1 MSTDRREDAESALL
15 IARQRL
21 ADGKLDVARRLANKS
36 KAMFPTPGADELLAE
51 IERREAGG
59 GVKEETEGRAS
70 GAEVHPSAAGT
81 HQRAGHQGSS
91 AKVGG
96 EEKKARECTPEQRA
110 VVKRVRACKVTEY
123 YAILDREQI
132 VFRCGF
138 VEADS
143 WRAVQK
149 TCTDNDVRKAYR
161 KVCRDV
167 FKGILR

>member
-36 KAMFPTPGADELLAE
+36 RAMFPTPGADELLAE
-51 IERREAGG
+51 IERREASG
-59 GVKEETEGRAS
+59 GVGKETEGRAT
-70 GAEVHPSAAGT
+70 GAEVHASAAGT
-81 HQRAGHQGSS
+81 HQRAGHQGS
-91 AKVGG
+91 AQKAGG

-123 YAILDREQI
+123 YAILDREYLLSSA
-132 VFRCGF
+132 V

-143 WRAVQK
+143 WGAVQK

-161 KVCRDV
+161 KVRRDV
-167 FKGILR
+167 LGEILR